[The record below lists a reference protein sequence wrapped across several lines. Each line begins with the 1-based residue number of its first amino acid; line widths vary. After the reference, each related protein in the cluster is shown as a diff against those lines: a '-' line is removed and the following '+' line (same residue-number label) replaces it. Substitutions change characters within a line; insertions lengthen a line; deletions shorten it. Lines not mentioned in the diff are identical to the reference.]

1 MKLLFATT
9 LFLASVMAMPSQ
21 LAAAPD
27 ATTEIGSDTVT
38 DVEGARSGPQNDE
51 SKRDLVKESREA
63 ANEFCSGIYGK
74 SQQPSGFFNSMYLH
88 VMTNGTNGCG
98 FEQDIAPIPSSAA
111 IAVSAHVA

>member
-38 DVEGARSGPQNDE
+38 DVQGARSGPQDDL

-63 ANEFCSGIYGK
+63 ANEFFSK
-74 SQQPSGFFNSMYLH
+74 SYGFFHSLYFH
-88 VMTNGTNGCG
+88 ISTNETDHGG
-98 FEQDIAPIPSSAA
+98 FEQDIAQIPSSAA
-111 IAVSAHVA
+111 MAVSAHVA

>member
-27 ATTEIGSDTVT
+27 AATEIGSDTVT
-38 DVEGARSGPQNDE
+38 DVQGAKSGPQNDV

-63 ANEFCSGIYGK
+63 ANEFCSGIYA
-74 SQQPSGFFNSMYLH
+74 FFHSLH
-88 VMTNGTNGCG
+88 LRIMTNETDNRG
-98 FEQDIAPIPSSAA
+98 FKQVIAPIPSSAA
-111 IAVSAHVA
+111 MAVSAHVA

>member
-38 DVEGARSGPQNDE
+38 DVQGARSGPQNDV

-63 ANEFCSGIYGK
+63 ANEFCSGIYG
-74 SQQPSGFFNSMYLH
+74 FFHSLYLH
-88 VMTNGTNGCG
+88 IMTNETDDGG
-98 FEQDIAPIPSSAA
+98 FEQDIAPRPSSAA
-111 IAVSAHVA
+111 TTVSAHVA